1 MVTREA
7 LELNRLTASLTDA
20 EALFLTAWAEARGD
34 GTEGHSS
41 VEERIAVMCVCR
53 NRLSSGRFGTSY
65 RAVCLAP
72 RQFSC
77 WNDGTDPNHLALVAL
92 VKSVVSGVGVVSDQL
107 AHETAFLADG
117 VMSQVLLDRTGGATH
132 YFAPAS
138 MTPIS
143 AVPPWAVNQPLLASI
158 GHQRF
163 YRVA

>member
-1 MVTREA
+1 
-7 LELNRLTASLTDA
+7 
-20 EALFLTAWAEARGD
+20 
-34 GTEGHSS
+34 
-41 VEERIAVMCVCR
+41 MCVCR
-53 NRLSSGRFGTSY
+53 NRLNSGRFGGSY

-77 WNDGTDPNHLALVAL
+77 WNDGPDPNHLALVAL
-92 VKSVVSGVGVVSDQL
+92 VKAVVSGAGVGIDQL

-138 MTPIS
+138 MTPVN
-143 AVPPWAVNQPLLASI
+143 AVPTWAINQPLLAAI
-158 GHQRF
+158 GKQRF